1 MLTIN
6 TDKILFSLLI
16 LGCLINGSLFEL
28 IFFITLFLLLY
39 RNRRSIVK
47 NRYYKWFVFVII
59 LYTVLLFFTIFYLR
73 NSNSWRAVGITKVLC
88 GISLC
93 ILFSDNLIR
102 FDIERIL
109 IGYLIIF
116 NLMLF
121 VLGENIDG
129 EIISGLVSLPGNNTL
144 ACLNVLILPHLL
156 ITYKRKYKLLKAI
169 YMLSFG
175 LIFFRETGTT
185 LLFVIAIFMIWIII
199 RKLWQNI
206 KCNMKGFDCKIYKIF
221 PFLFGMMILL
231 FFFNSNFQSFY
242 LELLLKTDRDRF
254 TILSQAINRLST
266 VPYSELI
273 WGRGDNN
280 FYMIS
285 GRYIVAHNFVLEIVT
300 FEGIAGL
307 IVLVYETIV
316 FFRYMC
322 LRIMNLKIRQTVM
335 VSLAFG
341 YLFYLLHPVYTT
353 SFLVKIYF
361 VMINLRACYVSEHEN
376 INRVRSV

>member
-39 RNRRSIVK
+39 RNRRAIVK

-156 ITYKRKYKLLKAI
+156 ITYKRKYKLYK
-169 YMLSFG
+169 
-175 LIFFRETGTT
+175 
-185 LLFVIAIFMIWIII
+185 
-199 RKLWQNI
+199 
-206 KCNMKGFDCKIYKIF
+206 KIYK
-221 PFLFGMMILL
+221 
-231 FFFNSNFQSFY
+231 
-242 LELLLKTDRDRF
+242 
-254 TILSQAINRLST
+254 
-266 VPYSELI
+266 PY
-273 WGRGDNN
+273 R
-280 FYMIS
+280 
-285 GRYIVAHNFVLEIVT
+285 
-300 FEGIAGL
+300 
-307 IVLVYETIV
+307 
-316 FFRYMC
+316 
-322 LRIMNLKIRQTVM
+322 
-335 VSLAFG
+335 
-341 YLFYLLHPVYTT
+341 
-353 SFLVKIYF
+353 
-361 VMINLRACYVSEHEN
+361 
-376 INRVRSV
+376 